1 MFKVKKARIAVLIG
15 KDGETKSKIENS
27 LGVEITINS
36 STGDVEINPDPEHP
50 NYDPLNVITAKKV
63 VRAINR
69 GFNPKKAE
77 LLMREGY
84 ELAVFNLM
92 TILGKSRKRI
102 KRIKG
107 RIIGRGGEIRK
118 AIEKY
123 AECFVSVYGKTVSI
137 VSDYENLPIA
147 RKAINMLI
155 SGAPHHTVLRYLE
168 DKYNEKKKA
177 QFRQMYKPEF

>member
-1 MFKVKKARIAVLIG
+1 MFKVKKARIGVLIG
-15 KDGETKSKIENS
+15 TNGEIKKKIEDN
-27 LGVEITINS
+27 LGVIIDINS
-36 STGDVEINPDPEHP
+36 KTGDVEINPNLEHP
-50 NYDPLNVITAKKV
+50 NYDPINVITAKKI

-77 LLMREGY
+77 LLVRTGY

-102 KRIKG
+102 KRVKG

-123 AECFVSVYGKTVSI
+123 AECYVSVYGKTVSI
-137 VSDYENLPIA
+137 IANFDNLAIA
-147 RKAINMLI
+147 RKSINMLI
-155 SGAPHHTVLRYLE
+155 SGAPHHTVLRFLE
-168 DKYNEKKKA
+168 DKYNEKKKE

>member
-1 MFKVKKARIAVLIG
+1 MFKIKKKRIGVLIG
-15 KDGETKSKIENS
+15 TNGETKKNIEDS
-27 LGVEITINS
+27 LGVEIDINS
-36 STGDVEINPDPEHP
+36 KSGDVEISPDPTHP
-50 NYDPLNVITAKKV
+50 NYDPLNVITAKKI

-77 LLMREGY
+77 MLIREDY
-84 ELAVFNLM
+84 ELVVFNLM
-92 TILGKSRKRI
+92 TILGKSRKKI

-107 RIIGRGGEIRK
+107 RIIGRAGEMRK

-123 AECFVSVYGKTVSI
+123 AECYVSVYGKTVSVI
-137 VSDYENLPIA
+137 SDYENLAVA

-168 DKYNEKKKA
+168 DRYNEKKKE